1 MSDIAS
7 ISIWLIE
14 DNKVYREAA
23 AQALRKDAAI
33 SRVIAYESWEVARGD
48 LKRTPKQPDVI
59 LLDIGL
65 PGTDGL
71 TALPQI
77 RELSPQTRVLV
88 LTVFEDDDKIFKAIC
103 AGASGYLLK
112 STPTS
117 RIQEAIHQAVAGGSP
132 MTPSVAARVLDLFA
146 KNHKI
151 RFTEQDDLLSERERA
166 VLALMAE
173 GMVKKEISDKLGISE
188 HTVTTYLR
196 RVYEKLH
203 VNTNT
208 AAVATAVRR
217 GLV

>member
-1 MSDIAS
+1 MSAEAS

-23 AQALRKDAAI
+23 KQALQKDSAI
-33 SRVIAYESWEVARGD
+33 FEVVAYGSWEAAQTD
-48 LKRTPKQPDVI
+48 LKYVVQKPHVL

-65 PGTDGL
+65 PGVDGL
-71 TALPQI
+71 TALPEI
-77 RELSPQTRVLV
+77 RELSPETRVLV
-88 LTVFEDDDKIFKAIC
+88 LTVFEDDDKIFRAIC

-112 STPTS
+112 STPVS

-146 KNHKI
+146 KNHKAKSL
-151 RFTEQDDLLSERERA
+151 EPDDLLSDRERA

-173 GMVKKEISDKLGISE
+173 GMVKKEIADKLGISE

-196 RVYEKLH
+196 RVYDKLH

-208 AAVATAVRR
+208 AAVAAAVRR
-217 GLV
+217 GWV